1 MAFLGFLEKT
11 KEIHVCSFGKLPIYQ
26 DYINVVP
33 DAAGNAWKTWLL
45 NSFGHDDIDIPPGV
59 WPFCFRPAGMSDFLV
74 GVVEPS
80 SDGIRQFPFSLYVV
94 WDDKKGLREW
104 GGLHELW
111 DRLVSLRG
119 ELLTHQTIEGFYQIL
134 GGKTLVMEKGESLS
148 PGIDS
153 VLESCLGFQNDQTI
167 FLVTPLAHQPPVLLS
182 AELSENGI
190 MKAQW
195 QQLAGM

>member
-1 MAFLGFLEKT
+1 MAFLKFLEKS
-11 KEIHVCSFGKLPIYQ
+11 KEIPVCSFGKLPIYQ
-26 DYINVVP
+26 DYINIVP

-45 NSFGHDDIDIPPGV
+45 NSFGHDGIDIPPGV
-59 WPFCFRPAGMSDFLV
+59 WPFCFRPAGMSEFLV
-74 GVVEPS
+74 GVIEPS

-94 WDDKKGLREW
+94 WQDKKGLRDW
-104 GGLHELW
+104 AGLHSLW

-119 ELLTHQTIEGFYQIL
+119 ELLSHQTVEEFYQVL
-134 GGKTLVMEKGESLS
+134 GGKLLVMDKGESMS

-153 VLESCLGFQNDQTI
+153 VLESCLGRPNGQAI
-167 FLVTPLAHQPPVLLS
+167 FLVTPLAHQPPALLS
-182 AELSENGI
+182 AEPAENGI